1 LASGHDDFHFYP
13 DFFPAHQ
20 AFLCIA
26 LLVGDGLYNFVKVM
40 VISVKNIRERSH
52 RKSLNR
58 GEESSGNICLPH
70 RNGMA
75 KPNAD

>member
-1 LASGHDDFHFYP
+1 MASGHDVFHFYP

-58 GEESSGNICLPH
+58 GEESSHANHIRLPH
-70 RNGMA
+70 RNGTA
-75 KPNAD
+75 SAD